1 MISAFWSVINGTSQ
15 AGYWSLAILSGNRR
29 RLQGRQIEMKTGRL
43 EIGYD
48 SELTQGVLRSGS
60 QEPLSVDLAVIAH
73 RLARVE
79 FDAGKWQRLRTATAP
94 RDELNDPVPKERFR

>member
-48 SELTQGVLRSGS
+48 TELTQGAEISG
-60 QEPLSVDLAVIAH
+60 QALS
-73 RLARVE
+73 RLLKNWP
-79 FDAGKWQRLRTATAP
+79 FDRC
-94 RDELNDPVPKERFR
+94 

>member
-29 RLQGRQIEMKTGRL
+29 RLQGRQIEMKTSRL

-48 SELTQGVLRSGS
+48 TELTQGAEISGQALSEFKQTVIQLRW
-60 QEPLSVDLAVIAH
+60 H
-73 RLARVE
+73 N
-79 FDAGKWQRLRTATAP
+79 W
-94 RDELNDPVPKERFR
+94 